1 MLEEKNYEV
10 LIPAFGIYSHSVWCK
25 IRDHSFVGIIPSS
38 RVFFIKVLMWL
49 FFFFPESHDLIHL
62 SESHGAELLFNLG
75 IKNRNSPCFIGSS
88 PSSGLSD
95 LHCSS

>member
-1 MLEEKNYEV
+1 MKFLFLLLEFTVIAYGV
-10 LIPAFGIYSHSVWCK
+10 RL
-25 IRDHSFVGIIPSS
+25 GIIPSS
-38 RVFFIKVLMWL
+38 RVFFIRLLMWL

-75 IKNRNSPCFIGSS
+75 IKNRNNPCFIGSS

-95 LHCSS
+95 FHCSR

>member
-1 MLEEKNYEV
+1 M
-10 LIPAFGIYSHSVWCK
+10 AF
-25 IRDHSFVGIIPSS
+25 
-38 RVFFIKVLMWL
+38 

-75 IKNRNSPCFIGSS
+75 IKNRNNPCFIGSS

-95 LHCSS
+95 FHCSR